1 MSLSSSLNA
10 GVSGL
15 STNSSRLATISDN
28 ISNASTFGYKK
39 VNTEFQSLVIAGTYT
54 AGGVTSSVER
64 SVDAKGTLITTDS
77 ATDLAIAGRG
87 FLPVASRAEVAGGAG
102 YQMQMTTTGSF
113 TLDQNGYLRSPSDLV
128 LLGWPAGADGTIPQ
142 LPRSSTAGLEP
153 IQVNLNAVSGEPTT
167 AMTLAVNL
175 PATETVAGG
184 AGDTQDMLLEYYDNL
199 GASQSI
205 TASFTP
211 TVPGTGQS
219 NEWTVEFFD
228 SASGAVVG
236 NYTMTF
242 DDSRTDGGTLA
253 SVVTNS
259 GGAYDATTGT
269 MILTVDGGPIEVNI
283 GQIGDPNGMT
293 QLGDRFHPV
302 NLDKDGAPV
311 GNMLSLEVD
320 ASGYVYALYDS
331 GITRTIYQVPL
342 VDVPNPNGMVA
353 MSNQT
358 FTPSSASGAF
368 FLWDAGTGP
377 TGEVVPFAREE
388 STTDVAEEL
397 TSMIQTQRAYSSNA
411 KVIQTVD
418 EMLQET
424 TNIKR

>member
-15 STNSSRLATISDN
+15 ATNSSRLATISDN
-28 ISNASTFGYKK
+28 ISNSSTFGYKK
-39 VNTEFQSLVIAGTYT
+39 VETEFHSLVIAGTYT
-54 AGGVTSSVER
+54 AGGVRSTVER
-64 SVDAKGTLITTDS
+64 NVDAKGTLISTGN
-77 ATDLAIAGRG
+77 ATDLAVAGRG
-87 FLPVASRAEVAGGAG
+87 FLPVASRTDVGSGGDF
-102 YQMQMTTTGSF
+102 QMQMTSTGSF
-113 TLDQNGYLRSPSDLV
+113 KLDQNGYLRSPSDLL
-128 LLGWPAGADGTIPQ
+128 LLGWPADADGTIPQ
-142 LPRSSTAGLEP
+142 LPRSSDSGLEP

-175 PATETVAGG
+175 PATETEAGASG
-184 AGDTQDMLLEYYDNL
+184 AAQEMLLEYYDNL

-205 TASFTP
+205 TATFTP
-211 TVPGTGQS
+211 SVPGAGQS
-219 NEWTVEFFD
+219 NEWTVELYD
-228 SASGAVVG
+228 SASAAVVG
-236 NYTMTF
+236 DYTLTF

-253 SVVTNS
+253 SVVTNA
-259 GGAYDATTGT
+259 GGAYDPATGSV
-269 MILTVDGGPIEVNI
+269 IVTVDGGPIEI
-283 GQIGDPNGMT
+283 TFGQIGDPIGMT
-293 QLGDRFHPV
+293 QLGDRFAPV

-320 ASGYVYALYDS
+320 SAGYVYALYDS

-342 VDVPNPNGMVA
+342 VDVPNVNGLMA
-353 MSNQT
+353 LNNQS
-358 FTPSSASGAF
+358 FIPSSDSGDF

-377 TGEVVPFAREE
+377 TGEMVPFAREE